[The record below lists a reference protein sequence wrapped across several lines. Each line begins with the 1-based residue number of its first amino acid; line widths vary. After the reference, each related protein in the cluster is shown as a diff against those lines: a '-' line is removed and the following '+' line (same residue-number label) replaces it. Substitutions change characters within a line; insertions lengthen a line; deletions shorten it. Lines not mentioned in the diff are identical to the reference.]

1 MRSNPAGQPKGRKVP
16 ARYQPAGFRII
27 YEDDHVIV
35 GNKASGLL
43 TVAAA
48 WNKENTV
55 HAALNEYVRKGN
67 ARSRHCVY
75 VVHRIDQDT
84 SGLLIFAKNER
95 AQESLKENWKS
106 TDKVY
111 YTVVHGTLAK
121 KSGLIESYLFEDD
134 KYVVHSIDDPVRG
147 KFSQTAYTV
156 LKETPRFSLLKID
169 LLTGRKNQI
178 RVHCADIGHPV
189 VGDEKY
195 GRNTVKYARLALH
208 SRSITFTHP
217 VTHARMTFA
226 ADVPEYFHTLGG
238 PWEDRPVKGSSETN
252 KEEQDL
258 YVQ

>member
-1 MRSNPAGQPKGRKVP
+1 MNQARHQAAQPAGRKVP

-27 YEDDHVIV
+27 YEDDHLIV
-35 GNKASGLL
+35 GNKAAGFL

-67 ARSRHCVY
+67 SRSRHCVY

-84 SGLLIFAKNER
+84 SGILIFAKNER
-95 AQESLKENWKS
+95 VQEALKENWKS
-106 TDKVY
+106 TQKVY
-111 YTVVHGTLAK
+111 YTVVHGALAQK
-121 KSGLIESYLFEDD
+121 TGVVESYLFEDD

-147 KFSQTAYTV
+147 KWSRTAYTV
-156 LKETPRFSLLKID
+156 LKETGKFSLLKID

-178 RVHCADIGHPV
+178 RVHCADLGHPV

-195 GRNTVKYARLALH
+195 GRNAVKYPRLALH

-217 VTHARMTFA
+217 VTRARMTFE
-226 ADVPEYFHTLGG
+226 ADIPEYFHTLVGHWDDIPG
-238 PWEDRPVKGSSETN
+238 QSLVVTN
-252 KEEQDL
+252 T
-258 YVQ
+258 